1 MVNEDEM
8 WEPEPDL
15 GSMGKANM
23 ITRVGKYIHLP
34 PRAISVSVD
43 EYKRRMNRPQHLT
56 WGIADIDLRVVPYA
70 PGDMITIIGR
80 PGMGKTSVMIYQ
92 ISRFAEIVNTVDM
105 GVKNPIFVYATW
117 ETMVEEFM
125 AVFSASKSGY
135 NLEDIGRGRAD
146 LGKIKHAM
154 VSMMGASVA
163 IFGRS
168 MEDARSR
175 LPVPTLSDY
184 RDAIFMLQ
192 DEGFTVIGSFLDYA
206 QRIPAER
213 GAERRSED
221 RSGRVS
227 ENIEQIKD
235 IGMTTGVW
243 QEVGVQARRDVDEYG
258 GLKFPTMSDGQ
269 WTSSIEQTTD
279 KCFSVTMPAK
289 YLDVGTE
296 IKLRGFTYEVSDHTL
311 GLKLLK
317 QRFGGATEDDVWLI
331 GFNAADVSMYP
342 HPVIGEEQQVF

>member
-1 MVNEDEM
+1 MAGGRTYSDNID
-8 WEPEPDL
+8 WEGTVDDQR
-15 GSMGKANM
+15 GNR
-23 ITRVGKYIHLP
+23 IGKYVHLP
-34 PRAISVSVD
+34 PRAISVSVE

-56 WGIADIDLRVVPYA
+56 WGIAEIDQRVVPYA
-70 PGDMITIIGR
+70 PGDMITFLGR
-80 PGMGKTSVMIYQ
+80 PGMGKTSIMIYQ
-92 ISRFAEIVNTVDM
+92 ISRFADIVNKVDM
-105 GVKNPIFVYATW
+105 GVENPIFMYATW

-154 VSMMGASVA
+154 VNMMGASVA

-168 MEDARSR
+168 MEDARAR
-175 LPVPTLSDY
+175 LPVPTLADY

-192 DEGFTVIGSFLDYA
+192 DQGFTVIGSFLDYL

-213 GAERRSED
+213 SFDRRNDD
-221 RSGRVS
+221 RSSRVS
-227 ENIEQIKD
+227 ENIEEIKD

-243 QEVGVQARRDVDEYG
+243 NVVGVQAKREVDDYG
-258 GLKFPTMSDGQ
+258 GLKFPSMQDGQ
-269 WTSSIEQTTD
+269 WSSNIEQASD
-279 KCFSVTMPAK
+279 KSFSVTMPAK
-289 YLDVGTE
+289 YLDIGTE
-296 IKLRGFTYEVSDHTL
+296 VKLRGFIYEVTDQTL

-331 GFNAADVSMYP
+331 GFNAADVTMYP
-342 HPVIGEEQQVF
+342 HAVTGEQEPVF